1 MPAPRGPTMKKAA
14 LALVLLIAASLGYC
28 SLPLRSVALLTIGL
42 TDQGGRPIKAGGKA
56 TFLDA
61 KGAEITSIA
70 SGEPGSWDNKLH
82 WWAHS
87 HHRTSRLRP
96 DDAKR
101 AVTVRVEATGCV
113 QATAPVSLVRTYEP
127 LSFAP
132 HGGGPAYFIYR
143 FERDLVLTCQ

>member
-1 MPAPRGPTMKKAA
+1 MKKLAI
-14 LALVLLIAASLGYC
+14 ALVLLIAASLGYC
-28 SLPLRSVALLTIGL
+28 SLPLRSVALLTLRL
-42 TDQGGRPIKAGGKA
+42 TDQAGRPIKTGGKA

-70 SGEPGSWDNKLH
+70 SGQPGSWDNALH

-87 HHRTSRLRP
+87 HHSTSLLRP
-96 DDAKR
+96 VDAKR
-101 AVTVRVEATGCV
+101 AAAVRVEAAGCEST
-113 QATAPVSLVRTYEP
+113 QIPVSLVRTYEP

-143 FERDLVLTCQ
+143 FERDIVLTCR